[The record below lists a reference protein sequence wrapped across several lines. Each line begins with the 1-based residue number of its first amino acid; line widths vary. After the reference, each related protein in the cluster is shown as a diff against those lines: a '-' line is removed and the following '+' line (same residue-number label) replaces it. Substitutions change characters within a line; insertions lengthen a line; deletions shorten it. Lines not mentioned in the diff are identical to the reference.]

1 MIGTVT
7 KSVHAH
13 TYCDSTVHQRRQC
26 TEERLKEIR
35 WNIKVGRDCVE
46 RSSIILAPP
55 RSSSYH
61 FPILCN
67 NISLLSTCVP
77 GTMVSHL
84 YISSLIPRTEVK
96 VSFIPVAQIAD
107 LGTKRLANLPKLT
120 REPRFEITSVSL
132 QKPHSFCHTTL

>member
-7 KSVHAH
+7 
-13 TYCDSTVHQRRQC
+13 DSTVYQRRQC
-26 TEERLKEIR
+26 TEERLKEICG
-35 WNIKVGRDCVE
+35 NIKVGHDWVE

-55 RSSSYH
+55 PSSSYH
-61 FPILCN
+61 VPILCT
-67 NISLLSTCVP
+67 NISSLWSTCVP

-96 VSFIPVAQIAD
+96 VRFISVAQIAD

-132 QKPHSFCHTTL
+132 QKPHSFRHTTL